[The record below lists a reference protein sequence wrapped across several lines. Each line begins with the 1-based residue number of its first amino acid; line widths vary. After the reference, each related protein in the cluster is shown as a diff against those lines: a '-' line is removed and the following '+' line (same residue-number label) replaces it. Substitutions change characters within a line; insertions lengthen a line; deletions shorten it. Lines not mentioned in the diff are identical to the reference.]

1 VVIGVAGAGFMGS
14 QYLQHTDAW
23 VPYQALEQVMR
34 WDNVVDERQ
43 WRGIGPQVFGRLAPG
58 ASLQSA
64 QTQLQTITSQLAA
77 EYPAQNAILQNSAV
91 FVARGI
97 GVPSDAREGVVA
109 TLRLLFGIAAVLAL
123 IAAANVM
130 NLVVFQGIRRRAE
143 MAVRR
148 ALGASGVRIGRQR
161 TMDITVLALLSV
173 PISVLLSTWLVTVFQ
188 GLAISGLP
196 EIGRIKL
203 DVKVLGFGLI
213 TGLVMGLLVGLLAP
227 LAERGVSLAVAL
239 KGASARGAA
248 RFGRIR
254 QALAAFQLA
263 ASLSLLV
270 GALLLVGTLRNLQS
284 VDLGFDAEKVTAF
297 TIMGRAGYTSD
308 QYRDLITRLTERLN
322 HVTGIERASY
332 NDLGPF
338 AGLNL
343 GHRIRRPVDPLPS
356 VPVTIT
362 AISPDYFAT
371 LGVPLVRGRSFTESE
386 MFRDPGAGE
395 NPVVVSESLGRA
407 LFGDSDPL
415 GRWFGMTAFTEDMRL
430 VERQFTVIGVAHDAR
445 WQDIVGDDAV
455 GPLAYFPFKDRAG
468 TAYATLLVRSEL
480 PIAQLHRL
488 VQDAIDDLASGVPVS
503 DVVLL
508 RDRVQRTLAEQRLL
522 ARTVTLLTGLAVIL
536 AALGLYGLV
545 AFSVAERRQEFGVR
559 MALGAGTTSISNL
572 VVQQGSRIMVFG
584 LTLGLVG
591 AVVLTR
597 TIANRLFGVVPLE
610 PVVYL
615 LASTL
620 MVLVVLAA
628 CLIPARAATKVD
640 PMVALRT
647 E

>member
-1 VVIGVAGAGFMGS
+1 
-14 QYLQHTDAW
+14 
-23 VPYQALEQVMR
+23 
-34 WDNVVDERQ
+34 
-43 WRGIGPQVFGRLAPG
+43 
-58 ASLQSA
+58 
-64 QTQLQTITSQLAA
+64 
-77 EYPAQNAILQNSAV
+77 
-91 FVARGI
+91 
-97 GVPSDAREGVVA
+97 
-109 TLRLLFGIAAVLAL
+109 
-123 IAAANVM
+123 
-130 NLVVFQGIRRRAE
+130 
-143 MAVRR
+143 
-148 ALGASGVRIGRQR
+148 
-161 TMDITVLALLSV
+161 
-173 PISVLLSTWLVTVFQ
+173 
-188 GLAISGLP
+188 
-196 EIGRIKL
+196 
-203 DVKVLGFGLI
+203 
-213 TGLVMGLLVGLLAP
+213 
-227 LAERGVSLAVAL
+227 
-239 KGASARGAA
+239 
-248 RFGRIR
+248 
-254 QALAAFQLA
+254 
-263 ASLSLLV
+263 
-270 GALLLVGTLRNLQS
+270 
-284 VDLGFDAEKVTAF
+284 
-297 TIMGRAGYTSD
+297 
-308 QYRDLITRLTERLN
+308 
-322 HVTGIERASY
+322 
-332 NDLGPF
+332 
-338 AGLNL
+338 
-343 GHRIRRPVDPLPS
+343 
-356 VPVTIT
+356 
-362 AISPDYFAT
+362 
-371 LGVPLVRGRSFTESE
+371 
-386 MFRDPGAGE
+386 
-395 NPVVVSESLGRA
+395 VVSESLGRA

-536 AALGLYGLV
+536 AALGLYGLA